1 MKYIIEVEPIPNTT
15 LYKAK
20 GFNTL
25 VFDEIGLSKLTPM
38 TATANS
44 LHKGDV
50 FTTKNGS
57 IKYQFE
63 NYSDEGHIN
72 CINLKNHRYVS
83 LNVPKGGVVI
93 KSTATK

>member
-1 MKYIIEVEPIPNTT
+1 MKYIIEIEPIPKTT

-25 VFDEIGLSKLTPM
+25 VFDETGLSKLTPM
-38 TATANS
+38 TTSAES
-44 LHKGDV
+44 LHPGDV

-57 IKYQFE
+57 IEYQFE
-63 NYSDEGHIN
+63 SYSDEGHIN
-72 CINLKNHRYVS
+72 CINLRNHRYVS

-93 KSTATK
+93 KSK